1 MDLIAAL
8 LATLLSGPT
17 ALPGEATRS
26 IHPVPLMTDAPARCV
41 SLPSGQGMSFVL
53 DRDDLDAMIEAAPK
67 RWTTEEERQAFIR
80 ARRARA
86 LLDAVEGT
94 DALGC
99 AVAGRPDSAYLVLH
113 LGEQGRLRAWDAGV
127 GAFVPLVERLEY
139 NLDCRQGLFG
149 TYTFRKPGGE
159 EFFFLMSCIR

>member
-1 MDLIAAL
+1 MIAPL

-26 IHPVPLMTDAPARCV
+26 IHPVRLMTDAPARCV
-41 SLPSGQGMSFVL
+41 SLPSGQGISFVL
-53 DRDDLDAMIEAAPK
+53 DRDDLDAIIDAAP
-67 RWTTEEERQAFIR
+67 RHWTTEAERQAFIR
-80 ARRARA
+80 ARRAKA

-99 AVAGRPDSAYLVLH
+99 AVAAGPADSAYLALH

-139 NLDCRQGLFG
+139 NLDCGQGLFG

>member
-1 MDLIAAL
+1 MIAPL
-8 LATLLSGPT
+8 LATLLSGST

-26 IHPVPLMTDAPARCV
+26 IHPVRLMTDAPARCV
-41 SLPSGQGMSFVL
+41 SLPSGQGMSLVL
-53 DRDDLDAMIEAAPK
+53 DWDDLDAIIDAAP
-67 RWTTEEERQAFIR
+67 RHWTTEAERQAFIR
-80 ARRARA
+80 ARRAKA

-99 AVAGRPDSAYLVLH
+99 AVAAGPADSAYLALH

-139 NLDCRQGLFG
+139 NLDCGQGLFG

>member
-1 MDLIAAL
+1 MIAPL
-8 LATLLSGPT
+8 LAILLSGPT

-26 IHPVPLMTDAPARCV
+26 IHPVRLMTDAPARCV

-53 DRDDLDAMIEAAPK
+53 DRDDLDAIIDAAP
-67 RWTTEEERQAFIR
+67 RHWTTEAERQAFIR
-80 ARRARA
+80 ARRAKA

-99 AVAGRPDSAYLVLH
+99 AVAAGPADSAYLALH

-139 NLDCRQGLFG
+139 NLDCGQGLFG